1 MPSIKIGS
9 IERLIWVNITSI
21 LSGTQFY
28 VSSEIAEFIAPPNP
42 GNFPPIPIIGN
53 FSSEWRQLDSDQS
66 IRCAKA

>member
-1 MPSIKIGS
+1 MPLIKIGS

-21 LSGTQFY
+21 LSGIQFY
-28 VSSEIAEFIAPPNP
+28 VSSEIAEFIASPNP